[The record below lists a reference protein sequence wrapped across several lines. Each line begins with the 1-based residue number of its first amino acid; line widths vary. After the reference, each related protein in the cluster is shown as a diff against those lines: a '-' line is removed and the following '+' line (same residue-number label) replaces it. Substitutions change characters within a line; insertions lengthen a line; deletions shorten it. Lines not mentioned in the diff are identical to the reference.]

1 MLYKFQKG
9 VSVGTAQKNIQD
21 VYLDR
26 APALRTVK
34 KWFGRF
40 RNGDFNMDDQ
50 LRSGRPSAIDD
61 DIVSALV
68 ENNPRITTEE
78 IAERMNIDNS
88 SAFRHLKKL
97 GFTSKLDTW
106 VPHSLT
112 ERNKLNRISVAISLL
127 GRHEKE
133 PFLNRIVTGD
143 EKWILYNNIQRKRKW
158 KKAGE
163 GAEPVAKAGLH
174 PMKVLLCVWWDCR
187 GIIHFELLRH
197 GETITAD
204 KYCEQLTRL
213 NAAIREKRPV
223 LANRKGVIF
232 HHDNARPHVAQQT
245 LRKLKELKW
254 EILQHPPYSPDIS
267 PSDFH
272 LFRSLQNSL
281 NGKNLN
287 SMEAVENYLMN
298 FFQEKP
304 SSFYK
309 NGIDKLVEHWE
320 TIVEKD
326 GDYIID

>member
-1 MLYKFQKG
+1 MLYEFRKG

-50 LRSGRPSAIDD
+50 PRSGRPSAIDD

-112 ERNKLNRISVAISLL
+112 ERNKLNRVSVAISLL

-133 PFLNRIVTGD
+133 PFLDRIVTGD
-143 EKWILYNNIQRKRKW
+143 EKWILYNNVQRKRNW

-213 NAAIREKRPV
+213 DAAIREKRPV
-223 LANRKGVIF
+223 LANRKGN
-232 HHDNARPHVAQQT
+232 HDNARPHVQQT

-287 SMEAVENYLMN
+287 SVEAVKNYLTN
-298 FFQEKP
+298 IFQEKP

-309 NGIDKLVEHWE
+309 NGIDKLVERWE